1 MISNVVK
8 NEASSAEDQENQ
20 TKFKNI
26 QSITSLL
33 SNKNVQSNNGL
44 VTQLLATLNK
54 LYASG
59 DVQKQA
65 VNGTQ

>member
-1 MISNVVK
+1 
-8 NEASSAEDQENQ
+8 
-20 TKFKNI
+20 
-26 QSITSLL
+26 L

-59 DVQKQA
+59 DGPKQVA
-65 VNGTQ
+65 NGAPQVPLAAAQSLNFNVHKNAQTSS